1 MEKLMWKYRKCEGL
15 EAGTGLVLEGQ
26 GGSQCGWDGVEDRR
40 SVATGAEMVIVSG
53 EDCGRF
59 GGHN

>member
-1 MEKLMWKYRKCEGL
+1 MV
-15 EAGTGLVLEGQ
+15 GTGM
-26 GGSQCGWDGVEDRR
+26 EDRR

-53 EDCGRF
+53 EDRGRF